1 MEKINF
7 RGKERTLLEARL
19 YCLGLR
25 YGFIDS
31 NLMENEK
38 EDYLIW
44 REREQRRR
52 EIARNQI
59 GGDIEKIIKEP
70 TERRYL
76 IKELEN
82 RIKSAKYSKKKN

>member
-7 RGKERTLLEARL
+7 HGKERNLLEARL

-25 YGFIDS
+25 CGFIDS

-52 EIARNQI
+52 EIARNQV
-59 GGDIEKIIKEP
+59 GGDIENIIKEP